1 MKKVSKKAKVITRF
15 APSPTG
21 LFHIGSARTALFN
34 YLFAKNKGGQ
44 FILRIEDTDKE
55 RSKLE
60 FEKDII
66 DSLDWL
72 GVKCDIGPIRQSE
85 RIQIYKKYL
94 EKLLKDNKA
103 YYCFCT
109 QEELDAVRQDQ
120 SSRGVSPKYNGKCSN
135 LSKEEIKNNLKD
147 GKKSVIRF
155 RTPIRKVK
163 FKDLIRAEIE
173 FDGSLIGDFVIAKD
187 LETPL
192 YNFTV
197 VVDDSEM
204 AVSHI
209 IRGEDLL
216 PNTPKQIFI
225 EDALGFP
232 QPQFAHLSLILGPD
246 RSKLS
251 KRHGATS
258 VSEYRQKGYLPEVIV
273 NFISFLGW
281 NPGTDKEVYSLKE
294 LEQDFSLENISKGGA
309 IFNVK
314 RLDYL
319 NGLYIRQKSL
329 KELTELCIPFLVKRN
344 LIKPDISRGELDEI
358 SKMISLY
365 HERLKYI
372 SEIPD
377 LIDFFLKDKLEY
389 LKEMLVWKDATNRET
404 KHIIDKLINI
414 LSGIE
419 VGEWKKGNL
428 ESILLRQAEEV
439 SLEIKNKKDRGYML
453 WPFRVALT
461 GKEFSAGP
469 FEIAEILGK
478 ERVLDRLN
486 QAKELL

>member
-55 RSKLE
+55 RSKPE

-72 GVKCDIGPIRQSE
+72 GIKCDIGPVRQSE
-85 RIQIYKKYL
+85 RIEIYKKYL
-94 EKLLKDNKA
+94 
-103 YYCFCT
+103 
-109 QEELDAVRQDQ
+109 
-120 SSRGVSPKYNGKCSN
+120 
-135 LSKEEIKNNLKD
+135 
-147 GKKSVIRF
+147 VIRF
-155 RTPIRKVK
+155 RTPVRKVK
-163 FKDLIRAEIE
+163 FKDLIRGEIE

-187 LETPL
+187 LVTPL

-197 VVDDSEM
+197 VVDDYEM

-216 PNTPKQIFI
+216 PNTPKQIFL
-225 EDALGFP
+225 EEALGFP
-232 QPQFAHLSLILGPD
+232 KPQFAHLPLILGPD

-258 VSEYRQKGYLPEVIV
+258 VSEYRQKGYLPEVII

-281 NPGTDKEVYSLKE
+281 NPGTDKEVYSLTE

-319 NGLYIRQKSL
+319 NGLYIRQKPL
-329 KELTELCIPFLVKRN
+329 KELTELCIPFLVEKN

-389 LKEMLVWKDATNRET
+389 QKEMLIWKDATNRET
-404 KHIIDKLINI
+404 EHIIDKLINI
-414 LSGIE
+414 LSDIE
-419 VGEWKKGNL
+419 VGEWNKGNL
-428 ESILLRQAEEV
+428 ENILLGQAEEV
-439 SLEIKNKKDRGYML
+439 SL
-453 WPFRVALT
+453 
-461 GKEFSAGP
+461 
-469 FEIAEILGK
+469 
-478 ERVLDRLN
+478 
-486 QAKELL
+486 

>member
-34 YLFAKNKGGQ
+34 YLFARNKGGQ

-55 RSKLE
+55 RSKPE

-72 GVKCDIGPIRQSE
+72 GIKSDNGPIRQSE
-85 RIQIYKKYL
+85 RIEIYKKYL

-109 QEELDAVRQDQ
+109 PEELDAVRQDQ
-120 SSRGVSPKYNGKCSN
+120 SSRGVSPKYTGKCSN
-135 LSKEEIKNNLKD
+135 LSKEETEKNLKD

-163 FKDLIRAEIE
+163 FKDLVRGEIE

-204 AVSHI
+204 AISHI

-216 PNTPKQIFI
+216 PNTPKQIFL

-232 QPQFAHLSLILGPD
+232 QPQFAHLPLILGPD

-258 VSEYRQKGYLPEVIV
+258 VTEYRQKGYLPEVIV

-329 KELTELCIPFLVKRN
+329 KELTELCIPFLVEKN
-344 LIKPDISRGELDEI
+344 LIEPGISRGEV
-358 SKMISLY
+358 
-365 HERLKYI
+365 
-372 SEIPD
+372 
-377 LIDFFLKDKLEY
+377 DK
-389 LKEMLVWKDATNRET
+389 
-404 KHIIDKLINI
+404 I
-414 LSGIE
+414 
-419 VGEWKKGNL
+419 
-428 ESILLRQAEEV
+428 
-439 SLEIKNKKDRGYML
+439 
-453 WPFRVALT
+453 
-461 GKEFSAGP
+461 
-469 FEIAEILGK
+469 
-478 ERVLDRLN
+478 
-486 QAKELL
+486 